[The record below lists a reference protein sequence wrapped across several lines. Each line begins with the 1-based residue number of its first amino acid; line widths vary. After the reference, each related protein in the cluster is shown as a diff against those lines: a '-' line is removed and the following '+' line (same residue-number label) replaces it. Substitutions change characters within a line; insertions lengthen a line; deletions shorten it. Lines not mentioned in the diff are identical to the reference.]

1 MVRRGQR
8 TTNYR
13 PNNRRKGGGLRERE
27 KEGDNEGWK
36 KKAKEQKGIMNYNE
50 YK

>member
-13 PNNRRKGGGLRERE
+13 PKRRKGGGLRERE

-36 KKAKEQKGIMNYNE
+36 KKAKEQKVIMNYNE